1 MLLLGSM
8 KTKLGLVIG
17 SLLLSSAA
25 LAEDTTG
32 PDFVGAQPR
41 PHIDSSLVASSG
53 TSKIDPGDVVQF
65 AYDRAQLTEAG
76 FAQIDRAAQ
85 WLEKHPR
92 QHVVLEGFAS
102 KPGDLLY
109 NDNLATQRINTV
121 RNRLMQHGLSS
132 DRIVLVV
139 YGERQALE
147 KPADQRV
154 LMYSTKL
161 SPDAVAAA
169 SLETGAPVAAMW
181 TVRGQ
186 VKVVQPG
193 SQPPKVIATRK

>member
-1 MLLLGSM
+1 M
-8 KTKLGLVIG
+8 KTKLGVVLT

-32 PDFVGAQPR
+32 PDFVGAEPR
-41 PHIDSSLVASSG
+41 PHIDSSLVASGGVSRLP
-53 TSKIDPGDVVQF
+53 KIEPGDVVQF
-65 AYDRAQLTEAG
+65 AYDKSQLTEVG
-76 FAQIDRAAQ
+76 FAQIDRAAR
-85 WLEKHPR
+85 WLAKHPR
-92 QHVVLEGFAS
+92 ERIVLEGHAS
-102 KPGDLLY
+102 VPGALEY
-109 NDNLATQRINTV
+109 NDELATQRINVV
-121 RNRLMQHGLSS
+121 RNRLLQHGISS
-132 DRIVLVV
+132 DRMVAVV

-186 VKVVQPG
+186 MKVVNQG
-193 SQPPKVIATRK
+193 NQPPKVIATRK

>member
-1 MLLLGSM
+1 M
-8 KTKLGLVIG
+8 KTKLGLVLG

-25 LAEDTTG
+25 LADTTG

-41 PHIDSSLVASSG
+41 PHIDRSLVASSG

-65 AYDRAQLTEAG
+65 AFDKAQLTEVG
-76 FAQIDRAAQ
+76 FAQIDRAAA

-92 QHVVLEGFAS
+92 QRVVLEGFAS
-102 KPGDLLY
+102 KPGDVQY
-109 NDNLATQRINTV
+109 NDNLATQRINV
-121 RNRLMQHGLSS
+121 IRNRFLQHGISS
-132 DRIVLVV
+132 DRMVAVV

-154 LMYSTKL
+154 VMYSTTL

-169 SLETGAPVAAMW
+169 SLESGAPVAAMW

-186 VKVVQPG
+186 LKIVNQG
-193 SQPPKVIATRK
+193 NQPPKVIATRK